1 MIDGISSPP
10 FISVGTS
17 PELHHILTFEV
28 DGDGSHIITFEV
40 KINRAYGLDT
50 DVNNLAQA
58 SFDFGFDPVV
68 ELAVQ
73 YTVTIHPYEGSS
85 LSKETDG
92 PEIVPMFT
100 EAGWEFTYIIKNNYD
115 YLMDNPLLK
124 DHFGTE
130 LDYYMD
136 TVIANLLTNPE
147 FEYSNGKNKQLRLEW
162 TLPDITTGEAFM
174 LQLTTYTK
182 TDPGG
187 NQIFTIPGEHM
198 LNSGAN
204 LKWYNNLGKKQSLT
218 TDTIS
223 VMAVGQIY
231 GYIKDQYNDG
241 VENAIVI
248 IYYDGTLITSTL
260 TDAFGQYNCN
270 IELIE
275 SGVYTVKIDILPEGY
290 DFNGE
295 PQEKIDTYTVGQVIP
310 TIVNFDITKL

>member
-1 MIDGISSPP
+1 M
-10 FISVGTS
+10 
-17 PELHHILTFEV
+17 
-28 DGDGSHIITFEV
+28 
-40 KINRAYGLDT
+40 
-50 DVNNLAQA
+50 NNLAQA
-58 SFDFGFDPVV
+58 SFDFGFDPVI

-92 PEIVPMFT
+92 PDIVPMFT
-100 EAGWEFTYIIKNNYD
+100 EAGWVFTYIVKNNYD

-130 LDYYMD
+130 LDYYID
-136 TVIANLLTNPE
+136 TVIANLLTSPE
-147 FEYSNGKNKQLRLEW
+147 FEYSNGKNKQLRSEW

-187 NQIFTIPGEHM
+187 NQLFTNPGKHI

-204 LKWYNNLGKKQSLT
+204 LKWYNDRGKKQSLT

-223 VMAVGQIY
+223 VTAVGQIY

-241 VENAIVI
+241 VENAIVK
-248 IYYDGTLITSTL
+248 IYYNGALITSTL

-270 IELIE
+270 IELTE
-275 SGVYTVKIDILPEGY
+275 SGVYTVKIDILPDGY

-295 PQEKIDTYTVGQVIP
+295 PQEKLDTYTVGQVTP
-310 TIVNFDITKL
+310 TIVNFDIIKL